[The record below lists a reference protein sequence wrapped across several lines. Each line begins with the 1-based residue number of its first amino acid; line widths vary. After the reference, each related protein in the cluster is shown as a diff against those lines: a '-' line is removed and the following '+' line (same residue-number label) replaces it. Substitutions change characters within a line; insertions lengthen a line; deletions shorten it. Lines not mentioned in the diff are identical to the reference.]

1 MILVQENRS
10 FDNLFQGYP
19 GANTQS
25 FGINS
30 KGQKIPLQP
39 IGLETRY
46 EVDHFVNDFLSA
58 CDGSPAGQNC
68 KNDGF
73 DQEFAYGKQLP
84 SNPQYAYV
92 SQAETKP
99 YFELAAGYV
108 LADAM
113 FTSQIDASFPSH
125 QYIIAGQA
133 GDSANV
139 PLTKWGCGG
148 GKRDYVNTILADR
161 SLGPTEPPCF
171 NYATIGDE
179 LDRKSLSWNYYSVP
193 PAAGNFG
200 WNPYQ
205 AIRHILNGPDW
216 KRSMKWPP
224 QRFFHD
230 VKAGRLA
237 TVTWISPDQHDSDHP
252 APYVYPGKNG
262 PEWVAN
268 IVNAVGQSQ
277 FWNSTAIFVMWDD
290 WGGWYD
296 HVAPPYED
304 YDGLGFRVPLIVISP
319 YAKRGYVSHVQY
331 EHGSILKFVEDTF
344 GLPRLAAS
352 DARANSLMPDC
363 FKFSQPPRPFVP
375 LRTRLTA
382 ADFLAQPVDP
392 APADD
397 E

>member
-1 MILVQENRS
+1 
-10 FDNLFQGYP
+10 
-19 GANTQS
+19 
-25 FGINS
+25 
-30 KGQKIPLQP
+30 
-39 IGLETRY
+39 
-46 EVDHFVNDFLSA
+46 
-58 CDGSPAGQNC
+58 
-68 KNDGF
+68 
-73 DQEFAYGKQLP
+73 
-84 SNPQYAYV
+84 
-92 SQAETKP
+92 
-99 YFELAAGYV
+99 
-108 LADAM
+108 
-113 FTSQIDASFPSH
+113 
-125 QYIIAGQA
+125 
-133 GDSANV
+133 V

-161 SLGPTEPPCF
+161 SLGPNEPPCF